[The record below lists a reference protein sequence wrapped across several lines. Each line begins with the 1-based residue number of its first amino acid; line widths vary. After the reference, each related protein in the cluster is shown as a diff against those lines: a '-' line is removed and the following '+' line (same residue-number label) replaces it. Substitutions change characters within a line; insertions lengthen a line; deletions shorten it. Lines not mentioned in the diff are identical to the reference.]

1 MNRTTQE
8 TARSMLQTAGLS
20 DNFWAEAV
28 LTAVVLRNRSPT
40 VAVKDMTP
48 YEAFIG
54 SKPDVANLK
63 VLVVTHTCISHK
75 R

>member
-1 MNRTTQE
+1 
-8 TARSMLQTAGLS
+8 MLQKAGLS
-20 DNFWAEAV
+20 DGFWAAV

-54 SKPDVANLK
+54 SKPDVSN
-63 VLVVTHTCISHK
+63 
-75 R
+75 